1 MKRTKRIVTAAVTAA
16 LIFCMTLSCGLAENG
31 TPVLSAEDQF
41 TGRDLEQAPDL
52 SGAETVFVTDGQD
65 VHLTAGGVYVLSG
78 EASGTTIYV
87 EAGEDEKV
95 QLVLDGLTVTNTDFP
110 VIYVKTA
117 DKVFITTSGDSSLS
131 VTGTFTA
138 DGDTG
143 TDGVIFSKTDLT
155 LNGTAALAISSSD
168 NGIAG
173 KDDVKITGGTYTIKA
188 ASKAIEAND
197 SIRIAGGTLDLTAGT
212 DGLHAENN
220 EDNTKGYIYISGGTL
235 TISAGDDAV
244 HANTVVQVDGG
255 SVYAAG
261 AEGIEGTYIQFNGGT
276 VSIQAS
282 DDGINAARKSSA
294 YTPTVEINDGDIT
307 VTMGAGDTDGIDSNG
322 NIIVNGG
329 TVQVTGNS
337 TFDYDGSAQYNGGVI
352 IANGQQV
359 NTIPNQMMGGRGGRG
374 GWGGFGGG
382 DPGSLGNGGSGSF
395 GSEGSGEA
403 GGFGGGT
410 GGRNGHGKPGR

>member
-1 MKRTKRIVTAAVTAA
+1 MKRIHRIVTAAVTAA

-52 SGAETVFVTDGQD
+52 SGAETVSVTDGQD

-78 EASGTTIYV
+78 EAFGTTIYV

-155 LNGTAALAISSSD
+155 LNGTAALTISSSD

-255 SVYAAG
+255 SVYAAA
-261 AEGIEGTYIQFNGGT
+261 AEGIEGTYIQVNGGT

-307 VTMGAGDTDGIDSNG
+307 VTMGAGDTDGVDSNG
-322 NIIVNGG
+322 DIIVNGG

-359 NTIPNQMMGGRGGRG
+359 STIPNQMMGGRGG
-374 GWGGFGGG
+374 WGSFGGG
-382 DPGSLGNGGSGSF
+382 DPGSLGNGGFGSF

-403 GGFGGGT
+403 GGFGGGP

>member
-16 LIFCMTLSCGLAENG
+16 LIFSMTLSCGLAENG

-52 SGAETVFVTDGQD
+52 SGAETVSVTDGQD

-131 VTGTFTA
+131 VTGTFTT

>member
-16 LIFCMTLSCGLAENG
+16 LIFSMTLSCGLAENG

-52 SGAETVFVTDGQD
+52 SGAKTVSVTDGQD

-131 VTGTFTA
+131 VTGTFTT

-337 TFDYDGSAQYNGGVI
+337 TFDYDGMVSFNGGTVYI
-352 IANGQQV
+352 NGQQASS
-359 NTIPNQMMGGRGGRG
+359 IPNQMMGGGGRG
-374 GWGGFGGG
+374 GWGGGRNGGWNMPQ
-382 DPGSLGNGGSGSF
+382 DNGGSTPPADGWNGST
-395 GSEGSGEA
+395 GDN
-403 GGFGGGT
+403 GGRGGRGGGRK
-410 GGRNGHGKPGR
+410 GW

>member
-52 SGAETVFVTDGQD
+52 SGAEPISVTDGQD

-155 LNGTAALAISSSD
+155 LNGTAALTISSSE

-235 TISAGDDAV
+235 TISAGDDAI

-359 NTIPNQMMGGRGGRG
+359 NGIPNQMMGGRGGRG

-395 GSEGSGEA
+395 GNEGSGEA